1 MYLVKNGVKLK
12 QEKEHVLFF
21 GEFSSAKCKSSTVF
35 RAIYKARG

>member
-21 GEFSSAKCKSSTVF
+21 GEFSSAKRKSSTVF
-35 RAIYKARG
+35 PAIYKARG